1 MAVPSKVWENMGGHE
16 LEQIAPHSTTWQA
29 SECPFCTAGQV
40 PTTLRLGT
48 GVFEGHVDFSL
59 KGPGGTFLESLWE
72 VSGHRRISS
81 RPSKIPETFQEFLK
95 YSRPF

>member
-1 MAVPSKVWENMGGHE
+1 MAVPSKGWENMGGHE

-59 KGPGGTFLESLWE
+59 RGPGGAGLESRGY
-72 VSGHRRISS
+72 VSGDGRISC
-81 RPSKIPETFQEFLK
+81 RGSKFPESFQEVL
-95 YSRPF
+95 